1 MAGIRRSRLG
11 EQLRRELSLKLRHLV
26 RDPGL
31 GPVSVTGV
39 DVTSDLWL
47 ARVHV
52 EAHGSPA
59 QQSETMA
66 ALRRAAPF
74 LRSVL
79 GRELHIRRMPEL
91 RFQRDRS
98 AEAGRR
104 IEEILRDVLPPGDS
118 GSGDDSAVAS
128 ADDPGREERPPDAG
142 ADS

>member
-1 MAGIRRSRLG
+1 MAGVRRSRLG

-39 DVTSDLWL
+39 DVTADLWL
-47 ARVHV
+47 ARVYV
-52 EAHGSPA
+52 EAHGSAA

-91 RFQRDRS
+91 RFHRDQS
-98 AEAGRR
+98 IEAGRR
-104 IEEILRDVLPPGDS
+104 IEEILGAVLPSD
-118 GSGDDSAVAS
+118 GSGAS
-128 ADDPGREERPPDAG
+128 RGDEPPRDPDGE
-142 ADS
+142 S

>member
-1 MAGIRRSRLG
+1 MAGVRRSRLG
-11 EQLRRELSLKLRHLV
+11 EQLRREISLKLRHLV

-39 DVTSDLWL
+39 DVTADLWL
-47 ARVHV
+47 ARVYV
-52 EAHGSPA
+52 DAQGPAA

-91 RFQRDRS
+91 RFHRDRS
-98 AEAGRR
+98 IEAGRR
-104 IEEILRDVLPPGDS
+104 IEEILDVVLPREDSGSRDDERPPAPRGDSVETPGDS
-118 GSGDDSAVAS
+118 
-128 ADDPGREERPPDAG
+128 
-142 ADS
+142 

>member
-1 MAGIRRSRLG
+1 MAGVRRSRLG

-39 DVTSDLWL
+39 DVTADLWL
-47 ARVHV
+47 ARVYV
-52 EAHGSPA
+52 DAHGSAA

-91 RFQRDRS
+91 RFHRDRS
-98 AEAGRR
+98 IEAGRR
-104 IEEILRDVLPPGDS
+104 IEEILDAVLPREDS
-118 GSGDDSAVAS
+118 GSQG
-128 ADDPGREERPPDAG
+128 EERPPAPGRDPAETPG
-142 ADS
+142 DS